1 MSAINK
7 ENGIMKNIIILLSSH
22 KLSIIFSFAC
32 TFILASASI
41 CAPILT
47 QNLMD
52 KGVMLLNIKVT
63 TQYVV
68 YITILFLIQ
77 EGLSFIQGIIHINMQ
92 NKVHLDLEVESFS
105 KILRMKV
112 QYLKNEGFASI
123 FSTISCDIDT
133 IAQVANKSFLILA
146 MQIFKVIGGIIGL
159 MLISYKL
166 TLFILIIVPV
176 KYLIINKLT
185 EIKTNV
191 FNKFLLVT
199 EKIGMWYGDIMN
211 GVEEIKLWN
220 LYQIKK
226 NEYRKLQSERFKL
239 SNKFQV
245 LDQISENSGSLLQN
259 IIFNYLYILGI
270 ALIIKE
276 EITIGVLIT
285 FVTYSEFVIT
295 PISLFMTIK
304 YEIANIKPA
313 FENYFKFI
321 SGIEENQDIKEL
333 KKLQEPK
340 VIRFN
345 EVSLTYDS
353 KKVLSHINLEL
364 TAGEKV
370 AFVGANGSGKSSLFN
385 LLLRFY
391 DPTEGAIYI
400 DDLDIQKIDIDKYR
414 DLFAVM
420 SQDSYLF
427 NTTIKNN
434 ISLQNTL
441 SVEEIQKQC
450 IDKKIESFLKF
461 IEELPKEFQ
470 TDAGIRG
477 SKLSGGEKQK
487 VALIRTLLKKNS
499 PILVLDEAT
508 SNYDMESEQ
517 LFNRLVSDYDTYPFV
532 FIITHRP
539 EILEHMDKIVVL
551 DQGHIICVDSYKN
564 LLKSNQIM
572 PEILQNNCLQRS

>member
-1 MSAINK
+1 
-7 ENGIMKNIIILLSSH
+7 
-22 KLSIIFSFAC
+22 
-32 TFILASASI
+32 
-41 CAPILT
+41 
-47 QNLMD
+47 
-52 KGVMLLNIKVT
+52 
-63 TQYVV
+63 
-68 YITILFLIQ
+68 
-77 EGLSFIQGIIHINMQ
+77 
-92 NKVHLDLEVESFS
+92 
-105 KILRMKV
+105 
-112 QYLKNEGFASI
+112 
-123 FSTISCDIDT
+123 
-133 IAQVANKSFLILA
+133 

-539 EILEHMDKIVVL
+539 EF
-551 DQGHIICVDSYKN
+551 
-564 LLKSNQIM
+564 
-572 PEILQNNCLQRS
+572 